1 MSDNI
6 KHLDLDSEDF
16 EDAPKALRDYA
27 RNLKKQFEQAVAERD
42 GVRKQLA
49 SKAVSEVLGDKGFKN
64 PKRVERDLLA
74 DGIDPLDN
82 SAVEAWL
89 ADNSDDYARE
99 TGSTA
104 PPTPVE
110 TPPTESPE
118 QATVRSAYEQM
129 SAATSG
135 LRAPADLSKFDAASL
150 EISDD
155 MTPEQVREVYVKHGI

>member
-1 MSDNI
+1 MSDAI

-16 EDAPKALRDYA
+16 EDAPRALRDYA
-27 RNLKKQFEQAVAERD
+27 RNLKKQYEQAVAERD

-89 ADNSDDYARE
+89 ADNSDDYARVD
-99 TGSTA
+99 GSAASTPDA
-104 PPTPVE
+104 PPA
-110 TPPTESPE
+110 ESPE
-118 QATVRSAYEQM
+118 QAAIRQAYEQLT
-129 SAATSG
+129 AATG
-135 LRAPADLSKFDAASL
+135 GMHAPADLSKFDAANL
-150 EISDD
+150 EITPD
-155 MTPEQVREVYVKHGI
+155 MSPDQVREVYVKHGI